1 MYKLYVMFA
10 WTVTDK
16 ASIQLERVPV
26 TNRLYI
32 YTYLRTHARTI
43 RNAIA
48 CMMVLIN
55 ISFLYQCGA
64 YNDYITMGVQLTLLK

>member
-48 CMMVLIN
+48 CMM
-55 ISFLYQCGA
+55 G
-64 YNDYITMGVQLTLLK
+64 